1 MRRRRNTWLAVLATL
16 VLVSWPA
23 QAAQA
28 ATKAPDRARH
38 CAVGMP
44 AMPAAGSTGAARAA
58 TGAHLAK
65 PSRVSCFGSFAES
78 VSYATAGRV
87 RLGPGARSVST
98 RQLQAAGVVSTRA
111 ALAAQPLVG
120 IEYENSN
127 YGGDSLVLYGSSGSG
142 CYSGTWYG
150 FPSMSSLGFDN
161 RISSARTYSNC
172 LGRHHDGTSYT
183 GSYRYCDGSCS
194 TFGTMNDRTSSIKF
208 F

>member
-1 MRRRRNTWLAVLATL
+1 MRRRRYTWLAVLATL
-16 VLVSWPA
+16 VLVSWQA

-28 ATKAPDRARH
+28 ATGVPDRARH

-44 AMPAAGSTGAARAA
+44 AMRAGTGF
-58 TGAHLAK
+58 HLAK
-65 PSRVSCFGSFAES
+65 PSKVSCFGSFAES

-87 RLGPGARSVST
+87 RLAPGARTVST
-98 RQLQAAGVVSTRA
+98 RQLQAAGVVSTRS

-120 IEYENSN
+120 IEYEDSN

-161 RISSARTYSNC
+161 RISSARMYSNC
-172 LGRHHDGTSYT
+172 LGRHHDGTNYT

>member
-1 MRRRRNTWLAVLATL
+1 MRRRRYTWLAFLATL
-16 VLVSWPA
+16 VLVSWQA

-28 ATKAPDRARH
+28 ATGVPDRSRH

-44 AMPAAGSTGAARAA
+44 AMPATQSE
-58 TGAHLAK
+58 TGAHLTK
-65 PSRVSCFGSFAES
+65 PSRISCFGSFAES

-87 RLGPGARSVST
+87 RLAPDARSVST
-98 RQLQAAGVVSTRA
+98 RQLQAAGVVSTPA
-111 ALAAQPLVG
+111 ALASQPLVG
-120 IEYENSN
+120 IEYEDSN